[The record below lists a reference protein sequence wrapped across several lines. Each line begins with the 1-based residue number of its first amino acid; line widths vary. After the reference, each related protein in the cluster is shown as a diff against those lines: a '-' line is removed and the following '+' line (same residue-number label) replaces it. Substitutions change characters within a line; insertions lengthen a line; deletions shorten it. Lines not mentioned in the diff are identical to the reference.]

1 MKGDEGWSRHQFWRT
16 FPIGKEAVR
25 DSCER
30 ISYLDIDEQAF
41 IERFERP
48 NVPVVI
54 TDSQLEWQA
63 NKKWT
68 VEVED

>member
-1 MKGDEGWSRHQFWRT
+1 M
-16 FPIGKEAVR
+16 R
-25 DSCER
+25 DNCER
-30 ISYLDIDEQAF
+30 VSYLDIDEQTF

-54 TDSQLEWQA
+54 TDGQLDWQA

-68 VEVED
+68 TDRVKPLYIAEVHIPVM